1 MRLDYIEIG
10 TSDFETLVETLD
22 GYGGFHCPDYDT
34 YRETIKHLLS
44 LSYKQ

>member
-22 GYGGFHCPDYDT
+22 GNGISIEP
-34 YRETIKHLLS
+34 LS
-44 LSYKQ
+44 FYLNKLPNK